1 MTCFMFFSEGKK
13 KQQIRRSHSSK
24 EGKSGGSLANLNT
37 MWYPLQN
44 VFVWM
49 LGEGLNSVTCE
60 QCFQQKIVWKK
71 KFNNPL
77 IVNNRRK
84 NTRW

>member
-1 MTCFMFFSEGKK
+1 MNKVEGKK

-24 EGKSGGSLANLNT
+24 EGKSGESLANLNT

-60 QCFQQKIVWKK
+60 QCFQQK
-71 KFNNPL
+71 
-77 IVNNRRK
+77 NRLEEK
-84 NTRW
+84 VQ